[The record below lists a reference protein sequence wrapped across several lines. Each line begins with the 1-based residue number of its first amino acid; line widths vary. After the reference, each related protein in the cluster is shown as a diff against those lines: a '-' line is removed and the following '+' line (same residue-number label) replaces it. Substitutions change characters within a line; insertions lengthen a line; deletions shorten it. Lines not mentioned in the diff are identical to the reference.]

1 MQVHPEFTHHLY
13 LGFCPGEDW
22 GCPGWHA
29 LQRRTSQSQ
38 GLALGHSEV
47 FHLQSPMC
55 RVNCVSRPP
64 FLPWGGQNLRT
75 PSIFVLSVLFDLV
88 KPLEWTI
95 LWNSQ
100 QDWMILVGMLLPG
113 RNNRNTL
120 IILLAALITMFEAT
134 SHSGITKTHN
144 DTTSTTQQFNE
155 LGLFHLFQCC
165 FTCLS
170 WVSRSIVESTHW
182 FERLPGMCFDRLEV
196 KRWPAVHE
204 WPQTTTVP

>member
-1 MQVHPEFTHHLY
+1 MHSNDEQVKVKAWPWATPKCFTCNHRCAVSTVSAGLHFC
-13 LGFCPGEDW
+13 LGEGKILEP
-22 GCPGWHA
+22 
-29 LQRRTSQSQ
+29 LQ
-38 GLALGHSEV
+38 
-47 FHLQSPMC
+47 
-55 RVNCVSRPP
+55 
-64 FLPWGGQNLRT
+64 FL
-75 PSIFVLSVLFDLV
+75 FLSVLFDLV

-144 DTTSTTQQFNE
+144 DTTSTTQQFTE